1 VPDPVGRAG
10 TAAVLWGLLG
20 VGLLFL
26 SAVLSLGARGS
37 ALIRS
42 GLQPVEWLLLAAIT
56 AAFVYGEGVRALQR
70 RYVPFLLRRLR
81 QLRGERAPALHR
93 VLAPL
98 YAMALI
104 AAPPRA
110 LVRAWAGLLAIVAAV
125 LVVRALP
132 EPWRGLIDTG
142 VAAALAWGLVALL
155 REGWTELRRTVD
167 PAALPVDAG
176 RRANR

>member
-1 VPDPVGRAG
+1 
-10 TAAVLWGLLG
+10 
-20 VGLLFL
+20 
-26 SAVLSLGARGS
+26 LSLGARGS

-70 RYVPFLLRRLR
+70 RYVPFVLRRLR
-81 QLRGERAPALHR
+81 QLRGEDTAALHR

-104 AAPPRA
+104 AAPPRE
-110 LVRAWAGLLAIVAAV
+110 LMRAWAGLLAIVAAV
-125 LVVRALP
+125 LVVRGLP
-132 EPWRGLIDTG
+132 EPGRGMIDTG

-155 REGWTELRRTVD
+155 REGWTLLRRPGD
-167 PAALPVDAG
+167 PARLPADA